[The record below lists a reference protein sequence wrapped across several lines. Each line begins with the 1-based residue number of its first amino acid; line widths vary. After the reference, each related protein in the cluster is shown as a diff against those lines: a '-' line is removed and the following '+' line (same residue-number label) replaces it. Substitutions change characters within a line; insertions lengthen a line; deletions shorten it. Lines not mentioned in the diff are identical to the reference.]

1 MKSIEKSLT
10 SFLKGNSPRVSEEDL
25 CLYASK
31 SEKHANET
39 IDILFSV
46 INDYLDYYTGS
57 SDLSKVRDLLKCVS
71 TVMLSNDLV
80 DRGIVVRKLSK
91 LSYKLDHIGEEHKKR
106 FVDYDT
112 AISELQK
119 TMETVDILMETS
131 VNTENEQ
138 YELINVMANVIKN
151 LSLFEF
157 TSNRIPNLVNAKD
170 NDKNCL
176 FKNILIN
183 YLDSVMKTDE
193 EDVYYY
199 SNLLS
204 IIMNNRDFKLSVD
217 DKKECLNLIYQ
228 YINIFSCSKKSKK
241 QHFTHIEFLYTMVD
255 SIKGENKEKKE
266 ITELAKK
273 YNIRVGFDPEFYDMA
288 RLAKIPMEGVMTDRE
303 EIDDFI
309 ITIDKDSAVEIDDG
323 LSCKRLSNG
332 NYLLGVHIA
341 SPLAYFPYE
350 SEIIQEALSRNES
363 LFLPYK
369 YQEKEDDFNRIIP
382 IFPYQ
387 FSAKNASL
395 TPNKRRLARSYYFE
409 LDSQGNIINEEFKK
423 TIITSKYK
431 ASYEFIDYVIKN
443 GSKDKDLDTLVKN
456 LVKVTKILDNKYQV
470 SQLYEQ
476 IKQNSDDFS
485 TNVVKNVGSQNIVN
499 KTMLLTGNRVA
510 EFFYN
515 NNYPCIYRV
524 HEVNESDIIRIEA
537 LLDNLTRTYGKNSN
551 DEIYKIIAQSGNGIY
566 PSGWYAMEGAHYGLG
581 LNHYCRCTSTL
592 RRSADIVVEHALE
605 ICYDNTPTEEELKK
619 LKLEIDERCNLI
631 NSKQESTNWFV
642 NDYKINAKRRR

>member
-80 DRGIVVRKLSK
+80 DRGIVVRKISK
-91 LSYKLDHIGEEHKKR
+91 LNYKLDHIGEEHKKR
-106 FVDYDT
+106 FIDYDT

-119 TMETVDILMETS
+119 TMETLDILMETS

-151 LSLFEF
+151 LQLFEF

-228 YINIFSCSKKSKK
+228 YINKFSCSKKSKK
-241 QHFTHIEFLYTMVD
+241 QHFNHIEFLYTMVD

-273 YNIRVGFDPEFYDMA
+273 YNIRVGFDPEFYEMA

-369 YQEKEDDFNRIIP
+369 YQEKEDDFTRIIP

-423 TIITSKYK
+423 TIITSSYK

-443 GSKDKDLDTLVKN
+443 GSKDKNLDTLVKN

-605 ICYDNTPTEEELKK
+605 VCYDNTPTEEELKK

-642 NDYKINAKRRR
+642 KDYKVNAKRRR